1 MKVSNSQ
8 QRIKELLNFYC
19 MSQAEFCKRTGI
31 ATSAL
36 SNYLKGIREPRQD
49 KISAIADAFDIDPAW
64 LMGYDVPMKKKYDQ
78 NDRIFAYFRYL
89 SELTE
94 ADRELIF
101 NQIDYLW
108 ERKNENSKQ

>member
-1 MKVSNSQ
+1 
-8 QRIKELLNFYC
+8 
-19 MSQAEFCKRTGI
+19 
-31 ATSAL
+31 
-36 SNYLKGIREPRQD
+36 
-49 KISAIADAFDIDPAW
+49 
-64 LMGYDVPMKKKYDQ
+64 MGYDVPMKKKYDQ

-108 ERKNENSKQ
+108 ERKNENSK